1 MNKEESIAE
10 LAVYQQYELKQLKL
24 KDSEDEYETIDQ
36 VFIGPQNSS
45 TFREFYKMFLK
56 GNKSPSVIN
65 AFFGSNMTIYFL
77 IDSNDKDGGTYISL
91 DLFLKT
97 YEI

>member
-1 MNKEESIAE
+1 MNREESIAE

-24 KDSEDEYETIDQ
+24 QDSEDEYDTIDQ
-36 VFIGPQNSS
+36 VFIGPQNAS

-56 GNKSPSVIN
+56 GNKSPTVIN

-77 IDSNDKDGGTYISL
+77 IGSGDGSAGTYISL

>member
-45 TFREFYKMFLK
+45 TFREFYKMFVK
-56 GNKSPSVIN
+56 GKRSHSVIN
-65 AFFGSNMTIYFL
+65 AFFGSNMTIYFQVGS
-77 IDSNDKDGGTYISL
+77 DDKSDGTCIAL
-91 DLFLKT
+91 DLFLQT

>member
-10 LAVYQQYELKQLKL
+10 LAVYQQYELKSLKL

-56 GNKSPSVIN
+56 GERSPSVIN
-65 AFFGSNMTIYFL
+65 AFYGSNMTIYFL
-77 IDSNDKDGGTYISL
+77 IASGNENEGTNISL